1 MSETPRRRYR
11 VRLRRAVAGSFLAA
25 ATAASAI
32 GLAAAPALAV
42 PPAVVAGLDSLD
54 SSDSSDSSDFSDSSD
69 YEARTLI
76 LGTRPGSSPHV
87 VSAATAGGAISSAER
102 LAGVRADLDRAVL
115 LRLVTPEQADGFYAQ
130 IERRVAAGL

>member
-1 MSETPRRRYR
+1 MSTNPRRRYR

-25 ATAASAI
+25 AAAASVA

-42 PPAVVAGLDSLD
+42 PPAVVAGV
-54 SSDSSDSSDFSDSSD
+54 DSSDFSDSFD
-69 YEARTLI
+69 YEARNLI
-76 LGTRPGSSPHV
+76 LGLRPGSSPN
-87 VSAATAGGAISSAER
+87 AASTVTVGGEPSSADR

-115 LRLVTPEQADGFYAQ
+115 LRMVTPEQADGFYAQ